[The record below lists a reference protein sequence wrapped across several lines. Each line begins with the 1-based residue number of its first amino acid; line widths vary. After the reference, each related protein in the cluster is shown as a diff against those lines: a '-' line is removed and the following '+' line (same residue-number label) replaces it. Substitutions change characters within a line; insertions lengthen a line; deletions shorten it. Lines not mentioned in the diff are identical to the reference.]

1 MTRDGENQ
9 HLLRARSA
17 QGQNTDDVEA
27 RNIEENQGIQ
37 ESQEVRIRFWPVK
50 NRISISTLTLHTSN
64 MYCSFWLKK

>member
-9 HLLRARSA
+9 HLLTGELRARSA

-37 ESQEVRIRFWPVK
+37 ESQEVRIRF
-50 NRISISTLTLHTSN
+50 
-64 MYCSFWLKK
+64 